1 MSVAVGSPVPG
12 VLTPMSEVPD
22 PVFAE
27 SMVGPGVAVLPDPG
41 RQDAVAPVSGTVV
54 TLHPHAFVVA
64 TEAGA
69 GVLVHLGIDTVKLQG
84 EGFSLHVAKGD
95 QVERG
100 QRLVTWD
107 PEEVQGHGYSAVCPV
122 VVLDADA
129 ASLDDVLD
137 DGPVRATDVLFRLI

>member
-1 MSVAVGSPVPG
+1 MSVEVGSPVPG
-12 VLTPMSEVPD
+12 MVTPMSEVPD

-27 SMVGPGVAVLPDPG
+27 SMVGPGVAVTPDLG

-64 TEAGA
+64 TESGA

-95 QVERG
+95 QVEQG
-100 QRLVTWD
+100 QPLITWD

-122 VVLDADA
+122 VALDTDA
-129 ASLDDVLD
+129 TSLDDVLD
-137 DGPVRATDVLFRLI
+137 DGTVRVTDVLFRVV